1 MTFINPGL
9 ISPYKSNDVIDFCN
23 IVIKVYFSRF
33 GHRALSFLNQFFD
46 FCYERSVKNMYH
58 TRALQIVD

>member
-9 ISPYKSNDVIDFCN
+9 ISPCKSNDVIDLC
-23 IVIKVYFSRF
+23 IAIVYFLRF
-33 GHRALSFLNQFFD
+33 GHRDPVFLNYFFD
-46 FCYERSVKNMYH
+46 FCYERSVKNVYH

>member
-9 ISPYKSNDVIDFCN
+9 ISPCKSNDVINFC
-23 IVIKVYFSRF
+23 IVIEFIFEIWSSCP
-33 GHRALSFLNQFFD
+33 AFLNQFFD
-46 FCYERSVKNMYH
+46 FCYERSVKNVYH